1 MWAAAKPVPARRQK
15 RLFDDTREA
24 EKVLHWL
31 EARQPRDVASLL
43 VATMAHAAVSTLSHH
58 AAPVEVPG
66 LDVAVR
72 HIAARAEMLSR
83 APTLD
88 FRRYEVAINNVY
100 LLFNLHHKTLHTL
113 IKFHFTSGNKQENC
127 LPD

>member
-88 FRRYEVAINNVY
+88 FRRYEVSYLFGLHHLKTCLLNLY
-100 LLFNLHHKTLHTL
+100 LLLA
-113 IKFHFTSGNKQENC
+113 TSSWKK
-127 LPD
+127 

>member
-43 VATMAHAAVSTLSHH
+43 VATMAHAAVATLSHH

-88 FRRYEVAINNVY
+88 FRRYEVSY
-100 LLFNLHHKTLHTL
+100 NLMSLTHLKNCSHNFILQVAT
-113 IKFHFTSGNKQENC
+113 NKKIVC
-127 LPD
+127 

>member
-1 MWAAAKPVPARRQK
+1 MPVPSRRQR

-31 EARQPRDVASLL
+31 EARQPRDVARLL
-43 VATMAHAAVSTLSHH
+43 VATMAHAAVATLSHH

-83 APTLD
+83 APALD
-88 FRRYEVAINNVY
+88 FRRYEVSYNTFY
-100 LLFNLHHKTLHTL
+100 LFVRFTSLKEP
-113 IKFHFTSGNKQENC
+113 FHFTSGHKQTKSFPKK
-127 LPD
+127 LKKQFL